1 MMMTLFVEH
10 YGYYM
15 DHELM
20 AASAGYV
27 RDSFV
32 MASLDQISEY
42 EPCLL
47 YTADAADD

>member
-20 AASAGYV
+20 AASAGFLCYGLIG
-27 RDSFV
+27 SGF
-32 MASLDQISEY
+32 
-42 EPCLL
+42 
-47 YTADAADD
+47 